1 MGFYRKHH
9 AELELV
15 RVELVEAEVRPMSTF
30 LPEFEA
36 AEAEKIRKAELQNKQ
51 RRLEYLRKQQAQTE
65 QEIEELS

>member
-36 AEAEKIRKAELQNKQ
+36 TEAEKIRKAELQNKQ